1 MDVTIECCITD
12 NTLYV
17 YVSIRSKME
26 GCPLQN
32 KYIEKW
38 NWDGYIKGI
47 LALICDI
54 LFHLK
59 WRMHLKICYN
69 HLIILDREE
78 YRC

>member
-1 MDVTIECCITD
+1 MDVTIECCID

-32 KYIEKW
+32 KYIEMELRW
-38 NWDGYIKGI
+38 LHKGI

-59 WRMHLKICYN
+59 WRMHKNSLQSFDN
-69 HLIILDREE
+69 S
-78 YRC
+78 